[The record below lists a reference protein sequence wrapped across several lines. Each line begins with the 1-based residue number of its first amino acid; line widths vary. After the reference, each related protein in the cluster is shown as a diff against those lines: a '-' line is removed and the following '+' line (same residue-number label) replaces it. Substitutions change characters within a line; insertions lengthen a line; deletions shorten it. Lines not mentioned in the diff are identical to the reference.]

1 MPLLRPL
8 ALLALV
14 SATNVALLVMR
25 ILYLGHWRQLYLAWN
40 LFLAWIPLL
49 LALVAAR
56 AFNATPARRAHGIVA
71 GLAWLMFFPNA
82 PYILTDCVHLLR
94 SGPLFWVDLVLIL
107 LFALT
112 GLVLGFCS
120 LYLMQRLVARRF
132 GWPMGWLFAA
142 GVAGVSGF
150 GIYVGRFWRWNSW
163 DVLLNPSGL
172 LADVGSWVLHL
183 PIHPKLAVIPALFAT
198 LLFITYVSLYALT
211 HLREAPIQGRNIRS
225 HECPP
230 H

>member
-1 MPLLRPL
+1 MNLSLLRPI

-14 SATNVALLVMR
+14 SSGAVALLLAR

-56 AFNATPARRAHGIVA
+56 AIFAAPSHRVGGVVTGA
-71 GLAWLMFFPNA
+71 AWLCFFPNA

-94 SGPLFWVDLVLIL
+94 SGSLFWVDLVLIL

-112 GLVLGFCS
+112 GLVVGFCS
-120 LYLMQRLVARRF
+120 LFLMQTAVARRW
-132 GWPMGWLFAA
+132 GWPAGWLFAA
-142 GVAGVSGF
+142 GVTALSGF

-163 DVLLNPSGL
+163 DMLLNPVDV
-172 LADVGSWVLHL
+172 LADVGQWLVHL
-183 PIHPKLAVIPALFAT
+183 PVNPKQAVLPALFAI
-198 LLFITYVSLYALT
+198 LIFGSYVSLYALT
-211 HLREAPIQGRNIRS
+211 HLREAPMHREDMPQ
-225 HECPP
+225 P
-230 H
+230 

>member
-1 MPLLRPL
+1 MNLALLRPL

-14 SATNVALLVMR
+14 SVADVGLLVTR
-25 ILYLGHWRQLYLAWN
+25 IVYLGHWSQLYLAWN

-56 AFNATPARRAHGIVA
+56 AFNATPTRRAQGTVA
-71 GLAWLMFFPNA
+71 GVAWLMFFPNA

-94 SGPLFWVDLVLIL
+94 SGHYFWVDLVLIL

-120 LYLMQRLVARRF
+120 LYLMQRVVARRF

-142 GVAGVSGF
+142 AVAALSGF

-163 DVLLNPSGL
+163 DVLLNPLNL
-172 LADVGSWVLHL
+172 LADVGSWLLHV
-183 PIHPKLAVIPALFAT
+183 PFHPKLGVVPALFAT
-198 LLFITYVSLYALT
+198 LLFIAYVSLYALT
-211 HLREAPIQGRNIRS
+211 HLREAP
-225 HECPP
+225 E
-230 H
+230 